1 MAHEG
6 VSLMV
11 IQRQLGHSNLD
22 ITSVYPQGIDGG
34 EIMETIHVRRYL
46 LQRLTTALIDGAAEA
61 LLVARSDTLPGQA
74 AVPVAGHAAPA
85 EVPAAQLDRDVVA
98 RVGSL
103 LRCSQRCGGAG
114 C

>member
-61 LLVARSDTLPGQA
+61 LLVARSDTLPRA
-74 AVPVAGHAAPA
+74 SRSAGGRPRSAG
-85 EVPAAQLDRDVVA
+85 R
-98 RVGSL
+98 GTG
-103 LRCSQRCGGAG
+103 CSA
-114 C
+114 